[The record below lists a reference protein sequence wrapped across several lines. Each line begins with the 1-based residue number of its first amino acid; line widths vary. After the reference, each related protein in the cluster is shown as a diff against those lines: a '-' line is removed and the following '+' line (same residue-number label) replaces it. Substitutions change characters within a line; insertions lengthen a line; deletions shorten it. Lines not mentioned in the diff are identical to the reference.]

1 MKHALL
7 LLVVASASAL
17 AWAQSSPPSST
28 QPYQPV
34 VPPPSVT
41 NYGGY
46 PGYYGTG
53 GGTAAG
59 SALNGMASV
68 ISAKGDYNLATSA
81 AAVNM
86 TQAERNEIQNRQM
99 WTNAY
104 FDMRATNRA
113 ARAAERGPN
122 PTMAQ
127 LVRIAQEGV
136 PKQISPSQLDPVS
149 GVIVWPTLLKTERY
163 AAGRTE
169 LEQLMVKRATEG
181 DLSFADQT
189 KVRQTIDTMF
199 ADLKGQIRDV
209 PTADYLASKNFLQ
222 SLAYSVVKAQ
232 LN

>member
-1 MKHALL
+1 MKHTLL

-17 AWAQSSPPSST
+17 AWAQSSPPSGT

-46 PGYYGTG
+46 PGYSTG
-53 GGTAAG
+53 GGTPAG
-59 SALNGMASV
+59 SALNGMANV

-86 TQAERNEIQNRQM
+86 TQAERNEIQNRQL

-136 PKQISPSQLDPVS
+136 PKQISPSQLDPIS
-149 GVIVWPTLLKTERY
+149 GAITWPTLLKTERY

-169 LEQLMVKRATEG
+169 LEQLLTKRATSG
-181 DLSFADQT
+181 DLDFSDQS

-199 ADLKGQIRDV
+199 AELKGQIRDV

-222 SLAYSVVKAQ
+222 SLAYTVVKAQ

>member
-1 MKHALL
+1 MKHTLL
-7 LLVVASASAL
+7 LLVVGSASAL
-17 AWAQSSPPSST
+17 AWAQSSPPSGS

-34 VPPPSVT
+34 VPPPSVS

-46 PGYYGTG
+46 PGYSGTG
-53 GGTAAG
+53 GGTVAG
-59 SALNGMASV
+59 SALNGMANV

-86 TQAERNEIQNRQM
+86 TQAQRNEIQNRQQ

-136 PKQISPSQLDPVS
+136 PKQISPSQLDPVT
-149 GVIVWPTLLKTERY
+149 GVIAWPTLLQTERY
-163 AAGRTE
+163 AAGRTAM
-169 LEQLMVKRATEG
+169 EQLMVKRATNG
-181 DLSFADQT
+181 DLDFSDQL
-189 KVRQTIDTMF
+189 KVRETIDGMF
-199 ADLKGQIRDV
+199 TDLKGQIRDV
-209 PTADYLASKNFLQ
+209 PTADYLAAKNFLQ
-222 SLAYSVVKAQ
+222 SLAYTVVKAQ